1 MSNTQIP
8 KNSFYSLF
16 NQSRLNYNLFSKSPS
31 SLILRESLQQMLHQN
46 QRVVDNP
53 VYLCDLGASLSA
65 ADASELQA
73 ILEEMDIPKRLML
86 SLSLLKKELE
96 LSKLQAKIGK
106 EVEEKV
112 KNQHRKYIL
121 QEQLKV
127 IKKELGIEKDD
138 KDAIGEKFRERIKV
152 FYAKINF
159 LIIKIYLKIN
169 F

>member
-1 MSNTQIP
+1 
-8 KNSFYSLF
+8 
-16 NQSRLNYNLFSKSPS
+16 
-31 SLILRESLQQMLHQN
+31 MLHQN

-65 ADASELQA
+65 ADAAELQA

-138 KDAIGEKFRERIKV
+138 KDAIGEKYKERIKV
-152 FYAKINF
+152 C
-159 LIIKIYLKIN
+159 
-169 F
+169 